1 MKKAKKLIFLSLVLI
16 ILLLVYFN
24 VKNKTPKDIYNENI
38 DSIVELK
45 VKGDNYL
52 NYGTGIFIND
62 NYIISNAHLSNLQE
76 ETKYF
81 IRFSYD
87 IDYYEVELIDYYS
100 DNDLLILKTN
110 DFNKNKIKLCKDDNF
125 EIGDKVYA
133 IGNSLNNG
141 IGITEGIISVD
152 KVNIRYNGKIQ
163 TFIQAD
169 VLIASGNSGG
179 ALLNKKGELIG
190 ITTFS
195 LKDEKADIIY
205 GMCYAIP
212 IWAIVELIEMYI

>member
-1 MKKAKKLIFLSLVLI
+1 MILI
-16 ILLLVYFN
+16 
-24 VKNKTPKDIYNENI
+24 
-38 DSIVELK
+38 
-45 VKGDNYL
+45 
-52 NYGTGIFIND
+52 
-62 NYIISNAHLSNLQE
+62 
-76 ETKYF
+76 
-81 IRFSYD
+81 
-87 IDYYEVELIDYYS
+87 ELIDYYS

-110 DFNKNKIKLCKDDNF
+110 DFHKNKIKLCKDDNV

-179 ALLNKKGELIG
+179 ALLNRKGELIG

-195 LKDEKADIIY
+195 LKDEKANIIY

-212 IWAIVELIEMYI
+212 ICDIVELVDMYI

>member
-1 MKKAKKLIFLSLVLI
+1 MKKAKKLIFLSFVLI
-16 ILLLVYFN
+16 IILLVYFN

-76 ETKYF
+76 KTKYF
-81 IRFSYD
+81 IRFYCD

-110 DFNKNKIKLCKDDNF
+110 DFHKNKIKLCKDDNV

-152 KVNIRYNGKIQ
+152 KVNIRYSGKIQ

-179 ALLNKKGELIG
+179 ALLNRKG
-190 ITTFS
+190 
-195 LKDEKADIIY
+195 
-205 GMCYAIP
+205 
-212 IWAIVELIEMYI
+212 